1 MEFGFN
7 FLEASEKTASTLQ
20 KHDGTYEAEFGDTH
34 FPDQHK
40 SHKKQTSAKLKP
52 GGSPDFLEEFFHP
65 PTSSKYEV
73 AETTV
78 DGRFRNP
85 KLTTTVWMVQKKPG

>member
-1 MEFGFN
+1 MKPNLGI
-7 FLEASEKTASTLQ
+7 LW
-20 KHDGTYEAEFGDTH
+20 DTH

-40 SHKKQTSAKLKP
+40 SDKKQTSGKLKP

-65 PTSSKYEV
+65 PASSKNEV

-85 KLTTTVWMVQKKPG
+85 KLTTTVWMVQKKTWLMQKQPINLNW